1 MMLINSA
8 PGERVFV
15 SWSGG
20 KDSYLSLLRAGEAG
34 LNVVSL
40 LSFIGDDGLS
50 RSHGLKTALLQKQ
63 ADALG
68 VHLETE
74 AVTWES
80 YEAGF
85 ENAVQRLKK
94 EQAVAGGV
102 FGDINLEEHQQWVE
116 KMSLRCGINYNLPLW
131 QMEERA
137 VSEELIN
144 RGARAML
151 VTIRSDLLDEK
162 WLGRFLDREYLDYCE
177 EIGISPCGEG
187 GEAHTVVLDG
197 PLFRFPIS
205 YSTGIIH
212 RLEQYALLELDLKT

>member
-1 MMLINSA
+1 MLINSA

-20 KDSYLSLLRAGEAG
+20 KDSYLALLGAKEKG
-34 LNVVSL
+34 LTVVSL
-40 LSFIGDDGLS
+40 LSFVGDDGLS
-50 RSHGLKTALLQKQ
+50 RSHGLKTELLRKQ
-63 ADALG
+63 AEALG
-68 VHLETE
+68 IRLETE

-85 ENAVQRLKK
+85 EKAVRRLKRDCDIN
-94 EQAVAGGV
+94 GGV
-102 FGDINLEEHQQWVE
+102 FGDINLDEHRQWLE

-144 RGARAML
+144 RGGRAML
-151 VTIRSDLLDEK
+151 VAIRSDLVDEK
-162 WLGRFLDREYLDYCE
+162 WLGRFMDLEYLSYCE

-187 GEAHTVVLDG
+187 GETHTAVLDG
-197 PLFRFPIS
+197 PLFQFPIS
-205 YSTGIIH
+205 YSIGKIH
-212 RLEQYALLELDLKT
+212 RLQKHALLEINLQS